1 MVILIFL
8 LFAHASAWSGKSR
21 QPIRIH
27 PFYQNM
33 STGSMDEAIKQQTNQ
48 AIETYASML
57 LVDRVNTNLTF
68 HRSCLKAT
76 DKVCHKYQTEYQHD
90 IPTAWWKKVQGCDTC
105 MNNSSQCCT
114 NYPGGVGFSET
125 DLVILV
131 TTNNTDICKR
141 TEPPPPS
148 AYAGVSL
155 IYSFNPNTAAI
166 GLY

>member
-1 MVILIFL
+1 MVVLIFL
-8 LFAHASAWSGKSR
+8 LFAHACAWSGKSR

-33 STGSMDEAIKQQTNQ
+33 STGRLDEAIKQQTNQ

-76 DKVCHKYQTEYQHD
+76 DKV
-90 IPTAWWKKVQGCDTC
+90 QGCDTC
-105 MNNSSQCCT
+105 VNNSSQCCT

-166 GLY
+166 GMY